1 METTAIAT
9 QGPAQQA
16 GGRAVRIVGLG
27 DPVMDVVV
35 PISPDFLSTITQ
47 HPGGCLPVDGAEM
60 ETLLRSCT
68 QAHEPL
74 R

>member
-1 METTAIAT
+1 MDTAIAT
-9 QGPAQQA
+9 QAPAQA
-16 GGRAVRIVGLG
+16 RGSALNIVGLG

-35 PISPDFLSTITQ
+35 PVSQEFLSTITQ